1 MNCIA
6 RDSCVSRKSRHGH
19 IRMKPSL
26 CSSQQTTPRRL
37 ELEKVDSF
45 DVHKREEIMKQ
56 STTRIRKAFRDPVT
70 GEKSYVWA
78 DKITY
83 RYDELEKGP
92 IIVEFLKGALNA
104 EEFVEKYHICS
115 VQTLYAWVGKFL
127 TQQESV
133 SLSEQNDIDMARKS
147 KDDQIKELKEE
158 LKKAQKEAEMQ
169 KLRATAYDKMID
181 LAEETFNIPIR
192 KKSGTKQ

>member
-1 MNCIA
+1 
-6 RDSCVSRKSRHGH
+6 
-19 IRMKPSL
+19 
-26 CSSQQTTPRRL
+26 
-37 ELEKVDSF
+37 
-45 DVHKREEIMKQ
+45 MKQ

-92 IIVEFLKGALNA
+92 IIVEFLKGTLNA

>member
-1 MNCIA
+1 MNIF
-6 RDSCVSRKSRHGH
+6 
-19 IRMKPSL
+19 
-26 CSSQQTTPRRL
+26 QTFLRAT
-37 ELEKVDSF
+37 
-45 DVHKREEIMKQ
+45 KQ
-56 STTRIRKAFRDPVT
+56 
-70 GEKSYVWA
+70 G
-78 DKITY
+78 TY
-83 RYDELEKGP
+83 WSDELSWKP
-92 IIVEFLKGALNA
+92 FKSNSKIPPNCCAK
-104 EEFVEKYHICS
+104 FVFGGNHDR
-115 VQTLYAWVGKFL
+115 TLEMAFGN
-127 TQQESV
+127 QQESV